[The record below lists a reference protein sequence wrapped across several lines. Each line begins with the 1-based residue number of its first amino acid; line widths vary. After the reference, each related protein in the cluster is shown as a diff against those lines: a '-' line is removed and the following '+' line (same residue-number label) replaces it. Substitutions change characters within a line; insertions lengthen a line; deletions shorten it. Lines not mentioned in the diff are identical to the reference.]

1 MLGIALIGIVIYVF
15 FCLISYDSTDPV
27 FSFFQLGYPV
37 NHVPSNFGGIFGARL
52 SAVMLVFFGG
62 LSYLGLLFILLY
74 AWSEVWNSAK
84 FSVWETVGG
93 ICFFLALAGFLNQ
106 MRSST
111 GSVSSTPYPL
121 EGLVGILAG
130 NAVGR
135 YFGQKGGLFLL
146 GVSAVGL
153 LVASSR
159 IFLLPFEDLFKLFSR
174 RDTRYVPP
182 ALPVTGARRQIF
194 GAKRAAEKL
203 AAHEDLQPLVQEIKE
218 QGIPEEEQS
227 EEVPPPDKK
236 ESKPR
241 KSRALE
247 REPSEKKTMA
257 EKTKVVR
264 VPGVPGEFHLPP
276 LSLLKIG
283 KQTEKETEED
293 LQGYA
298 QVIEETLSDFGIE
311 GEIVRYTQGPRVTLY
326 ELQPAPGIPLSKIT
340 KLADNI
346 AMSLKATSI
355 RMVAPLPGRSTIG
368 IEVPNREISIVYLR
382 EMLESREFLSAPS
395 KLTMAIGKNILGKP
409 VISDLKIMPHLLIA
423 GTTGSGKTV
432 CLNSLITSILY
443 KASPD
448 EVKFL
453 MIDPKRVELVPYAD
467 IPHLLLPIITDSKKA
482 VSALKWLIWEME
494 KRYQQF
500 SKAQVRNIESFNIEA
515 DEKLP
520 YIVVVVDEL
529 ADLMMIARNEIEN
542 SIIRLTQLARASGI
556 HLILATQRPSVD
568 VITGLIKANLPCRI
582 SFQVATKFDSQTI
595 LDARGAEKLLGRG
608 DLLFLPPGKAHPIR
622 AQGCF
627 MTDEELEAVTG
638 YLKQQREPEY
648 RSEILQQEQEAPAY
662 TGQYNSEDADLYAQA
677 VRIVL
682 ETKIASISMLQR
694 RLGIGFNRAARF
706 VEQMEAEGI
715 VGPYREG
722 KPRLILKGT
731 PGNER
736 SDTRKQDRTDKED

>member
-1 MLGIALIGIVIYVF
+1 
-15 FCLISYDSTDPV
+15 
-27 FSFFQLGYPV
+27 
-37 NHVPSNFGGIFGARL
+37 
-52 SAVMLVFFGG
+52 
-62 LSYLGLLFILLY
+62 
-74 AWSEVWNSAK
+74 
-84 FSVWETVGG
+84 
-93 ICFFLALAGFLNQ
+93 
-106 MRSST
+106 
-111 GSVSSTPYPL
+111 
-121 EGLVGILAG
+121 
-130 NAVGR
+130 
-135 YFGQKGGLFLL
+135 
-146 GVSAVGL
+146 
-153 LVASSR
+153 
-159 IFLLPFEDLFKLFSR
+159 
-174 RDTRYVPP
+174 
-182 ALPVTGARRQIF
+182 
-194 GAKRAAEKL
+194 
-203 AAHEDLQPLVQEIKE
+203 
-218 QGIPEEEQS
+218 
-227 EEVPPPDKK
+227 
-236 ESKPR
+236 
-241 KSRALE
+241 
-247 REPSEKKTMA
+247 
-257 EKTKVVR
+257 
-264 VPGVPGEFHLPP
+264 
-276 LSLLKIG
+276 
-283 KQTEKETEED
+283 
-293 LQGYA
+293 
-298 QVIEETLSDFGIE
+298 
-311 GEIVRYTQGPRVTLY
+311 
-326 ELQPAPGIPLSKIT
+326 
-340 KLADNI
+340 
-346 AMSLKATSI
+346 
-355 RMVAPLPGRSTIG
+355 
-368 IEVPNREISIVYLR
+368 
-382 EMLESREFLSAPS
+382 MLESREFLSAPS